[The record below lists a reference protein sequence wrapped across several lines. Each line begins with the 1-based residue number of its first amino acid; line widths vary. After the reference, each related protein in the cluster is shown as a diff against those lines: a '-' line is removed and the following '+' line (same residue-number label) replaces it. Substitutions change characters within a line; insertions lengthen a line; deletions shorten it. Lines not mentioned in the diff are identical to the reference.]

1 MFADDLLPGAKSAAE
16 FMGVTPHVVYN
27 LVRNNRLPTVKLGSR
42 LYFRKSAL
50 ERVFSA
56 GDAQ

>member
-1 MFADDLLPGAKSAAE
+1 MLGDDLLPGAKSAAL
-16 FMGVTPHVVYN
+16 FMGVTPDVVYN
-27 LVRNNRLPTVKLGSR
+27 MVRHGRLPTVRVGHK

-56 GDAQ
+56 DAA